1 MFGKIEFGDKKTLP
15 EDARVKLK
23 WKTIQYLLENKKNQ
37 IDAFIDLLNSEKGK
51 NILHL

>member
-23 WKTIQYLLENKKNQ
+23 WKTI
-37 IDAFIDLLNSEKGK
+37 
-51 NILHL
+51 